1 MSCQCLFFLR
11 LNTKPEERQCNV
23 TYARG
28 WIVWADSEDPWL
40 SLGSE
45 TISLPIPFTW
55 QLMTIAIFLIPS
67 SLSTDL
73 SLIIDTDEVP
83 TTIKSITNQQSPYY
97 IIHRYKPDS
106 LDHTFHNARTKH
118 THKHKKKTRKAFC
131 QTHTQGVAKDDR
143 NCKNTDELAKR
154 DNRQL
159 CPSSSKLE
167 EAVKVSRI
175 WP

>member
-45 TISLPIPFTW
+45 TISFTW

-67 SLSTDL
+67 SLSTGL

-83 TTIKSITNQQSPYY
+83 TTIKSITNQQSPYH

-106 LDHTFHNARTKH
+106 FDHTFHNARTKLP
-118 THKHKKKTRKAFC
+118 HKHKKKDKKSFLSDTYA
-131 QTHTQGVAKDDR
+131 GS
-143 NCKNTDELAKR
+143 CKG
-154 DNRQL
+154 RQ
-159 CPSSSKLE
+159 KLQE
-167 EAVKVSRI
+167 YRWISQA
-175 WP
+175 W